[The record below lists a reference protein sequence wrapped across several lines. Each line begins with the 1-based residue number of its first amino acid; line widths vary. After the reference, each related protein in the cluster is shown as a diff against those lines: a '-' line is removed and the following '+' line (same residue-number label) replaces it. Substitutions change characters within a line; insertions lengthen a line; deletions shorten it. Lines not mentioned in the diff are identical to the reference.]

1 VIESEPDEA
10 EFAHWY
16 LTGDRSDLLSC
27 GPGPGRAGVVC
38 AHRRVCPRRRADRDQ
53 RHDPRRQWADN
64 GPGMGYDE
72 AMGFSDHAVARALPL
87 RDGTPVDQISKR
99 FRLRRNTTEDRQ

>member
-1 VIESEPDEA
+1 VALDPGGRA
-10 EFAHWY
+10 LFAHTAAFARAAG
-16 LTGDRSDLLSC
+16 LTGINATIR
-27 GPGPGRAGVVC
+27 
-38 AHRRVCPRRRADRDQ
+38 
-53 RHDPRRQWADN
+53 ADN
-64 GPGMGYDE
+64 GPKLGYDE